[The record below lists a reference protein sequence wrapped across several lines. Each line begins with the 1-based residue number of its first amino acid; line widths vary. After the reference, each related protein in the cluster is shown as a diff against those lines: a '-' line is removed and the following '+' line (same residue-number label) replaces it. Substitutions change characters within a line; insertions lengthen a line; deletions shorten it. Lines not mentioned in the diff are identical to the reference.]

1 MRVRNPV
8 VIHWVTDMDR
18 ALAFY
23 KGVFDVPSTTES
35 PAFSVLDLGPVKLAL
50 HGLEPGEVEGP
61 LPNAGLNL
69 EVDRIEDLVA
79 MVEARGGMLVQI
91 REPAPPVPLRVAM
104 LRDPDGNAFELR
116 QLP

>member
-8 VIHWVTDMDR
+8 VIHWVHDMDR

-23 KGVFDVPSTTES
+23 EHVFGVTSTTES
-35 PAFSVLDLGPVKLAL
+35 PAFSVLDLGAIKLAL
-50 HGLEPGEVEGP
+50 HGLGSAGAEQP

-69 EVDRIEDLVA
+69 EVDRIEDVVTL
-79 MVEARGGMLVQI
+79 VEARGGTLVEI